1 MLITRETDYAL
12 RILRAL
18 SRGEK
23 LTAERLHKEE
33 VIPKP
38 FAYKILKKLERA
50 GFVESIRGAEG
61 GFRPAADFKTANLL
75 MLVKAMEANRLVGAC
90 VTPDFECEWRTK
102 QGAQCN
108 VHDHLKHL
116 QEKLDQ
122 QMQELTIHQL
132 IFDPPL
138 RKKSEV

>member
-50 GFVESIRGAEG
+50 KFVEIIRGAEG
-61 GFRPAADFKTANLL
+61 GFRPAADFKTVNLL
-75 MLVKAMEANRLVGAC
+75 MLVKAMETNRLVGSC
-90 VTPDFECEWRTK
+90 VAPDRSGTHGSIEWRA
-102 QGAQCN
+102 GC
-108 VHDHLKHL
+108 
-116 QEKLDQ
+116 
-122 QMQELTIHQL
+122 
-132 IFDPPL
+132 
-138 RKKSEV
+138 RW

>member
-50 GFVESIRGAEG
+50 KFVEIIRGAEG
-61 GFRPAADFKTANLL
+61 GFRPAADFKTVNLL
-75 MLVKAMEANRLVGAC
+75 MLVKAMETNRLVGSC
-90 VTPDFECEWRTK
+90 VAPDYECEWKKK

-122 QMQELTIHQL
+122 EMKNLTIHQL

-138 RKKSEV
+138 S

>member
-50 GFVESIRGAEG
+50 GFVETIRGAEG
-61 GFRPAADFKTANLL
+61 GFRPLADFKTVNLL
-75 MLVKAMEANRLVGAC
+75 MLVKAMDTNRLVGSC
-90 VTPDFECEWRTK
+90 VTPDFECEWIKK
-102 QGAQCN
+102 QGAKCN
-108 VHDHLKHL
+108 IHGHLKYL
-116 QEKLDQ
+116 QEKLDEE
-122 QMQELTIHQL
+122 MQNLTIHQL
-132 IFDPPL
+132 IFDRPL
-138 RKKSEV
+138 S